1 MRCYKKVQQVNKWI
15 IWLELRALEIVSY
28 QNVACDRRTMMIA
41 DDCWWFTIALQHE
54 KLLFATALAESQHLS
69 LSISLAMCERDKAH
83 HQTSNSYTDPADVST
98 KSFLILF
105 RCVSSVTLCSVRPI
119 ANEHVTC
126 WISCATRCRCR
137 CRIALIL
144 LISHS
149 AYAAFA
155 CLNNKPVSI
164 VVYDL
169 TESWL
174 IWGSIFI
181 YTVCKF
187 RALHLA
193 KR

>member
-1 MRCYKKVQQVNKWI
+1 MTRVESTWN
-15 IWLELRALEIVSY
+15 RIVSKR
-28 QNVACDRRTMMIA
+28 CLWPTDD
-41 DDCWWFTIALQHE
+41 DDCWWLLMIYYSFTTRKTTVRYRAGWISA
-54 KLLFATALAESQHLS
+54 SLS
-69 LSISLAMCERDKAH
+69 LSPSLLQCVSAIKHM

-98 KSFLILF
+98 KSFFILF